1 MLPNRYLPILFL
13 CSFLFSQ
20 DKTLSLQ
27 ALLVEAVKNNYDA
40 KSQKYKEKIAQQEA
54 RKDLGN
60 LLPTVQGAVDYNYF
74 HDLPV
79 FASDNGV
86 IRSGTKH
93 RLMPELSLEQPIFD
107 ATAFQNY
114 SRSSLLQ
121 KVEKLQTAKT
131 KLEVISEVKIAY
143 FQYLLLLERQKTIEA
158 SVQRLDKSV
167 VDMTL
172 KLENG
177 LVQRLDV
184 DRIQVLLND
193 ANLELAKIK
202 RQIPYQVL
210 WLKYLANLDM
220 QEPVGFSGSLQE
232 FFDMHKN
239 TVVEEQPAENLDVL
253 LAAQQS
259 KIAKTQAKWQGAK
272 YLPTINLVAGYQF
285 NFLNN
290 NFSNLT
296 SKYYPTSFVGVSAK
310 IVLFKSLNKTWA
322 LKSAVLQ
329 AKLADNILEKT
340 KTETDVLL
348 VKQRMELLNSLEESN
363 TQSAN
368 VALADLNF
376 QNIYHQYNNG
386 LRSSLD
392 LLNAQETL
400 QNASL
405 LHVQAMYNVLM
416 YQTLLEKTLG
426 FTSEN
431 L

>member
-1 MLPNRYLPILFL
+1 
-13 CSFLFSQ
+13 
-20 DKTLSLQ
+20 
-27 ALLVEAVKNNYDA
+27 
-40 KSQKYKEKIAQQEA
+40 
-54 RKDLGN
+54 
-60 LLPTVQGAVDYNYF
+60 
-74 HDLPV
+74 
-79 FASDNGV
+79 
-86 IRSGTKH
+86 
-93 RLMPELSLEQPIFD
+93 
-107 ATAFQNY
+107 
-114 SRSSLLQ
+114 
-121 KVEKLQTAKT
+121 
-131 KLEVISEVKIAY
+131 
-143 FQYLLLLERQKTIEA
+143 
-158 SVQRLDKSV
+158 
-167 VDMTL
+167 
-172 KLENG
+172 
-177 LVQRLDV
+177 
-184 DRIQVLLND
+184 LLND

-210 WLKYLANLDM
+210 LIKYLANLDM
-220 QEPVGFSGSLQE
+220 QELVGFSGSLQE
-232 FFDMHKN
+232 FFDRHKN
-239 TVVEEQPAENLDVL
+239 TVVEEQSAENLDVL

-329 AKLADNILEKT
+329 AKLADNMLEKT

-348 VKQRMELLNSLEESN
+348 FKQRMELLNSLEESN

-400 QNASL
+400 QSASL